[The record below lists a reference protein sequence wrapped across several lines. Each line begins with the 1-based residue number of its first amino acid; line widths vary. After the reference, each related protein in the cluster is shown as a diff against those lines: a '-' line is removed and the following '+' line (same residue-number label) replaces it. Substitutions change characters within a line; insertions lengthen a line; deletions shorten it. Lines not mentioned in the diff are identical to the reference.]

1 MYTCKDFLRIKRHV
15 LEGCSHRLR
24 AVPIRFH
31 VLGRPK
37 EIRPFFVVGL
47 MLALVSITSI
57 PLGADEGISILT
69 DRDAASVFVVD
80 VEGRCSE
87 LHLGVPEAMLTWRID
102 VVEAEKSAYLADLA
116 ASDAFR
122 VDLSKFPEGLKR
134 GDFDSLT
141 ISRTE
146 AVGVFDSARPFKKEG
161 PESLAIVIP
170 RLEPGVYYRT
180 RVLALTPDGW
190 IASPEV
196 HFMSPICAV
205 DGLDEIEGG
214 ER

>member
-1 MYTCKDFLRIKRHV
+1 MYTCIDLSQIKRHE
-15 LEGCSHRLR
+15 LEVCSHTRRAQPTQPCDHGRLKK
-24 AVPIRFH
+24 IS
-31 VLGRPK
+31 
-37 EIRPFFVVGL
+37 PFFGL
-47 MLALVSITSI
+47 GFMLVLVSMAFSS
-57 PLGADEGISILT
+57 LGADQGIPVLT
-69 DRDAASVFVVD
+69 DRDTASAFVVE

-87 LHLGVPEAMLTWRID
+87 LHLGVPEAILTWSID
-102 VVEAEKSAYLADLA
+102 AVEAEDSAYLADLVS
-116 ASDAFR
+116 SDEFR
-122 VDLSKFPEGLKR
+122 IDISKFPEGLER
-134 GDFDSLT
+134 NQYQSLN

-146 AVGVFDSARPFKKEG
+146 AIRVLDS
-161 PESLAIVIP
+161 PESGKSDGAEEMAIVMP

-190 IASPEV
+190 IASSEV

>member
-1 MYTCKDFLRIKRHV
+1 MYMCKDLSQIKRRV
-15 LEGCSHRLR
+15 PEVCSHRLR
-24 AVPIRFH
+24 ALPVRLH

-37 EIRPFFVVGL
+37 KIRPFYVVGL
-47 MLALVSITSI
+47 MLALVAMTSI
-57 PLGADEGISILT
+57 PLGADEGIPVLT
-69 DRDAASVFVVD
+69 DRDAASVFVAE

-87 LHLGVPEAMLTWRID
+87 VHLGVPEALLTWRID
-102 VVEAEKSAYLADLA
+102 AVKAESSAYLADLA
-116 ASDAFR
+116 DSDEFR
-122 VDLSKFPEGLKR
+122 IDLSKFPEGLKR
-134 GDFDSLT
+134 GHFDSLT

-146 AVGVFDSARPFKKEG
+146 AMRVLEFPGPGKNDG
-161 PESLAIVIP
+161 PESLAIVMP
-170 RLEPGVYYRT
+170 GLEPGVYYRT

-214 ER
+214 AR